1 MYNTEL
7 KERFI
12 QDFSASIAS
21 RQRALVFF
29 NAIERYEAEMNA
41 DIVTMKETD
50 ALWVLESSTLGFRS
64 TSLAQ
69 PLMVFRKYCEWC
81 LSHDVPGVTDA
92 LLKIS
97 PKYPAVEKMASH
109 TVKNPTHLQRVMDEV
124 FDPVSSNGLD
134 NLLRAYLW
142 LAYSGVQ
149 EDAAELMTAE
159 NVDLENGCLRVDG
172 KEYPLYIEAYPVFVF
187 CKKSK
192 FITRLRNHG
201 NQHDPGHTEMEIVQR
216 GDGELLLRNTS
227 SSVTIQ
233 GLRSR
238 TAIRT
243 RAAKSEGF
251 TKSSA
256 LTYGRLLLSGIYYR
270 AHEREIAGLDM
281 GFGEV
286 VRQRKET
293 SGATRKDYE
302 SDNRH
307 LLKKDYETWKLT
319 LI

>member
-7 KERFI
+7 KECFI

-29 NAIERYEAEMNA
+29 NAIERYEEEMCA
-41 DIVTMKETD
+41 DIVTMKEDD
-50 ALWVLESSTLGFRS
+50 ALWVLESATLGFRS
-64 TSLAQ
+64 ASLIQ

-81 LSHDVPGVTDA
+81 LSHNIPGATDA

-97 PKYPAVEKMASH
+97 PQYPAVEKMASH
-109 TVKNPTHLQRVMDEV
+109 TVKNPTHLERVMDEV

-142 LAYSGVQ
+142 LAYSGVR
-149 EDAAELMTAE
+149 EDAAELLTAE

-172 KEYPLYIEAYPVFVF
+172 KEYPLYIEAYPVFAF

-192 FITRLRNHG
+192 LITRLRNHG

-216 GDGELLLRNTS
+216 GEGDLLLRNTS
-227 SSVTIQ
+227 PLVTVK

-238 TAIRT
+238 TAIKT
-243 RAAKSEGF
+243 RAAKSDGL

-270 AHEREIAGLDM
+270 AHEREIAGIDM

-286 VRQRKET
+286 IRQRKEAA
-293 SGATRKDYE
+293 GATRKDYE
-302 SDNRH
+302 SDNKH
-307 LLKKDYETWKLT
+307 LLKKDYEIWKLT